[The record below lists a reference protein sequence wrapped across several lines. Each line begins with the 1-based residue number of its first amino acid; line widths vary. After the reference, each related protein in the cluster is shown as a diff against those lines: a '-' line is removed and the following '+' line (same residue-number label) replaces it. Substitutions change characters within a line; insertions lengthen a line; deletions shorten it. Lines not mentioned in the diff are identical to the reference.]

1 MPAETAERSRRLYA
15 ILSSLL
21 QHKPK
26 MLLRQVPNRNGYET
40 WRQLVNIYAPRSK
53 VRGLALLNAIM
64 SFPPF
69 VKSKTTREQ
78 VDGLDRLAQEYER
91 VSGVAVNPDILLGTL
106 LRVLPAHLRNHIQLQ
121 MKSDT
126 SYEQVKQFILTYEVT
141 TSNWSASKVQQSLG
155 IGPSGDHSAS
165 DPVPMDVDRVAKGK
179 PKGGKGDGR
188 GKGGKDKGGKGGKPN
203 GGKPNPG
210 GGGGKSQNANQPKGG
225 KGKGGKAQ
233 KETRKCHHCHKV
245 GHLAKDCWLLHGK
258 GKGKGVHQVAEVNPS
273 SAASEAPTITTSG
286 GAASTSGTVRRVQV
300 FDLSAPADWFIG
312 GHVRAV
318 TCAMQSARNPKAVQS
333 PAGPSGQVAIG
344 QACSSDILSP
354 EFLEIV
360 RMLEGSCLNSAEPV
374 RVLESSDAVSSES
387 RGSSVPAGP
396 FYFDQSTVPQV
407 SQAAPAADQSTVPQV
422 SQFDISA
429 DDDSGSWEHG
439 VSVHELSTLKRLEPN
454 KGFVYAVQTIQELPS
469 ADDALDVI
477 LDSGADMS
485 CLPLEYAQHGFDH
498 GPHNLQLRDAQG
510 EPLAVNDLRE
520 VEFVVES
527 STGEHVVWREVCAIA
542 PVTQPLLCKGKL
554 MKAGWW
560 PVRQPDMALEH
571 DSGVRVPISF
581 KGNSLCVRA
590 SIFRVGQES
599 LSPAG
604 HVMFVQ
610 ASVCNEMAD
619 ANFGWQMSGTGN
631 LYFRGRSTH
640 YIDPSIIAPVGWP
653 CRTTLVKP
661 CTPDH
666 NAWILLEHCVHW
678 GELRELAAILP
689 HGESDVV
696 CILSSSR
703 EELSEFGVEPH
714 RSTQGH
720 IDWSGPQPGDP
731 DADELADY
739 EPSEADM
746 QDTSAP
752 QLVEAMPG
760 VPQVHR
766 DVEVL
771 PDAEGV
777 TGEAPVPGSNS
788 DILVFEGVELSLQ
801 STLSVIRTACKSAG
815 ISVSGSKQR
824 CLDRLRGYLDK
835 QQLALSAEV
844 AQTVGDDS
852 TREPKGQSV
861 TKAPT
866 EAERQLHE
874 LTHWPFRPWC
884 DHCMAMRGV
893 EDRHESLPGSADT
906 EVPIISFDYAFT
918 SVSGAEGQGNAAKLT
933 VLVAHDTSTGS
944 VLGLPVAS
952 KGREDLKFSAIELTR
967 FVQGLGHNSIFLC
980 CDNEPSTLALQSL
993 VVNVRTKLGFKTMI
1007 RDAPVHSH
1015 ASKGY
1020 VEKAIDLVRGLSNV
1034 LLDQVRVKYNLSAE
1048 TISADHPLMAWSY
1061 VHASYILN
1069 RFGVKGGATAFERA
1083 TGYRFASKLACFGE
1097 PVWGFRRGKSKGD
1110 RKWHRAVFL
1119 SKTTTNNMYILM
1131 NAQGVWLTRS
1141 IRRNAK
1147 PWSDEVN
1154 LILEGKGFPW
1164 NYQLGVLGAKIF
1176 PQPRNRVPKPA
1187 EDADEVFEQQQ
1198 SAQVDVSG
1206 ARGDEAQAVAS
1217 GMPSVAGMA
1226 GMPPLSSQPPNPAP
1240 SSRATL
1246 LLDRH
1251 DRGSASVPGSVPA
1264 SVRPPPPAHAAVNE
1278 SPMEVMGT
1286 DPPTSSDSSASSS
1299 PEALPT
1305 QPVFDD
1311 STMLAEV
1318 VESVRAGASTGRQ
1331 AEAEPDESHAAKFQ
1345 RIARVGRE
1353 DFPIND
1359 EVLESA
1365 AEWEDAA
1372 QYVQL
1377 GEDADAELDPSLTA
1391 EEAKLLEDEDLLW
1404 FEEIPGLSDEE
1415 LSALDYVADT
1425 FEVKRLLGKQV
1436 LEEVGDSFD
1445 LSGYKELSTKFV
1457 RTWRQ
1462 KKRHGRMMFFRRSR
1476 LVAREYKWME
1486 RDREGLYAPATS
1498 SLTTKLLPWLF
1509 CEMNRRQEGAATD
1522 DDPIGVV
1529 ALDIKDAF
1537 LCVPQE
1543 RPMLAKIPG
1552 FPKRMRFLKML
1563 PGQRDGTARWHSF
1576 IMEYI
1581 REKHQLSVCAECPSL
1596 YKLKDAKDRSN
1607 PGVIHVDDLCLV
1619 GYVRWILQQL
1629 VPSLESTFEL
1639 SYEDILVPDTSKLL
1653 DSAKA
1658 ARFRSAIGIAMYVSQ
1673 DRPDV
1678 AFTVRILSQKLREP
1692 TMQTWSSGQRLA
1704 SYLACTTGYASK
1716 VHARGDKLSILEPS
1730 DPGGAH
1736 DGVLLE
1742 VFCDADWSGNKQNR
1756 RSMSSSSFFLNSC
1769 CVYTS
1774 CKSQRCVG
1782 LSSTESEFYAL
1793 VSAACDGIYLKRV
1806 LEYLLELPVDLL
1818 MRTDNASCRQIS
1830 LKQGVSKIRHLDG
1843 RFLWVQEKTA
1853 DGTLKVGSVD
1863 GRWNPSDLGTKV
1875 PATGSRLRA
1884 LLCMHD
1890 FVDCAGDCI
1899 QEVGRADYDQLVESL
1914 QHCKDTAR
1922 VRRLIN
1928 KSLKTNGLS
1937 NSNLVLMMVSLIAG
1951 ADASGTRRDVSVQTE
1966 PEARWFSVWVTG
1978 LVILVS
1984 LLSVMLSLE
1993 RLRADRR
2000 RDDASAYRTTSAEP
2014 STSVPEYGRWS
2025 VITATLC
2032 GVPSLV
2038 CLMLMMQLRKLRF
2051 LFVTERH
2058 ETDRLQGVINEMDYD
2073 RMMWAEHHAREGA
2086 SASSSGVPLQVA
2098 SHSGRVGDVPV
2109 HTPELHVYCTARR
2122 GKAYH
2127 AKRGCTCLNNADEI
2141 LRLGLAEA
2149 KERGYQPCGRC
2160 FGGNRKQK

>member
-1 MPAETAERSRRLYA
+1 
-15 ILSSLL
+15 
-21 QHKPK
+21 

-155 IGPSGDHSAS
+155 IGPSG
-165 DPVPMDVDRVAKGK
+165 
-179 PKGGKGDGR
+179 GKGDGR

-233 KETRKCHHCHKV
+233 K
-245 GHLAKDCWLLHGK
+245 
-258 GKGKGVHQVAEVNPS
+258 
-273 SAASEAPTITTSG
+273 APTITTSG

-498 GPHNLQLRDAQG
+498 G
-510 EPLAVNDLRE
+510 
-520 VEFVVES
+520 
-527 STGEHVVWREVCAIA
+527 
-542 PVTQPLLCKGKL
+542 
-554 MKAGWW
+554 
-560 PVRQPDMALEH
+560 
-571 DSGVRVPISF
+571 
-581 KGNSLCVRA
+581 
-590 SIFRVGQES
+590 
-599 LSPAG
+599 

-777 TGEAPVPGSNS
+777 TGEAPVPGSSS

-1097 PVWGFRRGKSKGD
+1097 P
-1110 RKWHRAVFL
+1110 
-1119 SKTTTNNMYILM
+1119 
-1131 NAQGVWLTRS
+1131 
-1141 IRRNAK
+1141 
-1147 PWSDEVN
+1147 
-1154 LILEGKGFPW
+1154 
-1164 NYQLGVLGAKIF
+1164 
-1176 PQPRNRVPKPA
+1176 
-1187 EDADEVFEQQQ
+1187 DADEVFEQQQ

-1206 ARGDEAQAVAS
+1206 ARSDEAQAVAS

-1286 DPPTSSDSSASSS
+1286 DPPTSSDSSSSSS

-1404 FEEIPGLSDEE
+1404 FEEIPSLSDEE

-1552 FPKRMRFLKML
+1552 SPKRMRFLKML

-1639 SYEDILVPDTSKLL
+1639 SYEVACKPGDSFKFLKREHVLLEDGILIKPLSDHAVNMCNLLEVPLHKKVPTPCTKDILVPDTSKLL

-1730 DPGGAH
+1730 DPGGAR

-1774 CKSQRCVG
+1774 CKSQRCVS

-2051 LFVTERH
+2051 LLVTERH
-2058 ETDRLQGVINEMDYD
+2058 ETDRLQGVISEMDYD

>member
-1 MPAETAERSRRLYA
+1 
-15 ILSSLL
+15 
-21 QHKPK
+21 

-396 FYFDQSTVPQV
+396 FYFGQSTVPQV

-477 LDSGADMS
+477 LDSGADM
-485 CLPLEYAQHGFDH
+485 
-498 GPHNLQLRDAQG
+498 R
-510 EPLAVNDLRE
+510 
-520 VEFVVES
+520 
-527 STGEHVVWREVCAIA
+527 
-542 PVTQPLLCKGKL
+542 
-554 MKAGWW
+554 
-560 PVRQPDMALEH
+560 
-571 DSGVRVPISF
+571 
-581 KGNSLCVRA
+581 
-590 SIFRVGQES
+590 
-599 LSPAG
+599 
-604 HVMFVQ
+604 
-610 ASVCNEMAD
+610 
-619 ANFGWQMSGTGN
+619 
-631 LYFRGRSTH
+631 
-640 YIDPSIIAPVGWP
+640 
-653 CRTTLVKP
+653 
-661 CTPDH
+661 
-666 NAWILLEHCVHW
+666 
-678 GELRELAAILP
+678 
-689 HGESDVV
+689 
-696 CILSSSR
+696 
-703 EELSEFGVEPH
+703 
-714 RSTQGH
+714 H

-777 TGEAPVPGSNS
+777 TGEAPVPGSSS
-788 DILVFEGVELSLQ
+788 DILVFEGVEISLQ

-1097 PVWGFRRGKSKGD
+1097 P
-1110 RKWHRAVFL
+1110 
-1119 SKTTTNNMYILM
+1119 
-1131 NAQGVWLTRS
+1131 GVWLTRS

-1286 DPPTSSDSSASSS
+1286 DPPTSSDSSSSSS

-1404 FEEIPGLSDEE
+1404 FEEIPSLSDEE

-1639 SYEDILVPDTSKLL
+1639 SYEVACKPGDSFKFLKREHVLLEDGILIKPLSDHAVNMCNLLEVPLHKKVPTPCTKDILVPDTSKLL

-1730 DPGGAH
+1730 DPGGAR

-1774 CKSQRCVG
+1774 CKSQRCVS

-1899 QEVGRADYDQLVESL
+1899 QEVGRGDYDQLVESL

-2038 CLMLMMQLRKLRF
+2038 CLMQLRKLRF
-2051 LFVTERH
+2051 LLVTERH

>member
-1 MPAETAERSRRLYA
+1 MSNSAIRTVDRAARAGLTSKRLPEDVRKSLVVIRERLRVAEPVTIATKNHHSWLIFTDGACEGEKKLGSIGGVIVGLSGHPISFFSEQVPQDIMKILLSNSQNPIFELELLPVLVAYRLWGQWCRFSQAVFYLDNEGA
-15 ILSSLL
+15 RHSIIAAGGGADLARVIIDGILSKETSL
-21 QHKPK
+21 QIHSWYA
-26 MLLRQVPNRNGYET
+26 RVPTHSNIADSPSRGEYE
-40 WRQLVNIYAPRSK
+40 
-53 VRGLALLNAIM
+53 GLLNI
-64 SFPPF
+64 
-69 VKSKTTREQ
+69 
-78 VDGLDRLAQEYER
+78 
-91 VSGVAVNPDILLGTL
+91 
-106 LRVLPAHLRNHIQLQ
+106 
-121 MKSDT
+121 
-126 SYEQVKQFILTYEVT
+126 
-141 TSNWSASKVQQSLG
+141 
-155 IGPSGDHSAS
+155 
-165 DPVPMDVDRVAKGK
+165 
-179 PKGGKGDGR
+179 
-188 GKGGKDKGGKGGKPN
+188 GKDKGGKGGKPN
-203 GGKPNPG
+203 AGKSNPG
-210 GGGGKSQNANQPKGG
+210 GGGGKSQHANQPKG

-233 KETRKCHHCHKV
+233 KETRKCHHCQKV

-273 SAASEAPTITTSG
+273 SAASEAPTVTTAG
-286 GAASTSGTVRRVQV
+286 GSASTTGAVRRLQV

-312 GHVRAV
+312 HVRVV
-318 TCAMQSARNPKAVQS
+318 TCAMQSAWNPKAVQS
-333 PAGPSGQVAIG
+333 PAGPSGQVATD
-344 QACSSDILSP
+344 QACSTNILPSD
-354 EFLEIV
+354 FLEIV
-360 RMLEGSCLNSAEPV
+360 RLLERSCSNSAQPV
-374 RVLESSDAVSSES
+374 SSFESCNAVSSES

-396 FYFDQSTVPQV
+396 FYFDDQSTVPQV

-422 SQFDISA
+422 SQFDLSV
-429 DDDSGSWEHG
+429 DDDVGSWEHG

-469 ADDALDVI
+469 DEDALDVI

-510 EPLAVNDLRE
+510 EPLAINALRE

-560 PVRQPDMALEH
+560 PVRQPEMALEH
-571 DSGVRVPISF
+571 DSGVRVPIAF

-590 SIFRVGQES
+590 SIFRIGQES

-610 ASVCNEMAD
+610 ATVCNEMAD

-666 NAWILLEHCVHW
+666 DAWILLEHCVHW

-689 HGESDVV
+689 RGECDVV
-696 CILSSSR
+696 CILSSAR

-714 RSTQGH
+714 RSVQGH
-720 IDWSGPQPGDP
+720 VDWSGPQPGDP

-760 VPQVHR
+760 VPQVSN

-777 TGEAPVPGSNS
+777 TGEAPVPGSSN
-788 DILVFEGVELSLQ
+788 DLLVFEGVELSLQ
-801 STLSVIRTACKSAG
+801 STLTLSVIRTACKSAG
-815 ISVSGSKQR
+815 ISGSGSKQR
-824 CLDRLRGYLDK
+824 CLDRLRAYLDK

-852 TREPKGQSV
+852 TREPRGQSV

-874 LTHWPFRPWC
+874 LTHWPYRPWC
-884 DHCMAMRGV
+884 DHCIAMRGV

-933 VLVAHDTSTGS
+933 ILVAHDTSTGS

-1034 LLDQVRVKYNLSAE
+1034 LLDQVRVRYNLSAE
-1048 TISADHPLMAWSY
+1048 AIGVDHPLMAWSY

-1097 PVWGFRRGKSKGD
+1097 P
-1110 RKWHRAVFL
+1110 
-1119 SKTTTNNMYILM
+1119 
-1131 NAQGVWLTRS
+1131 
-1141 IRRNAK
+1141 
-1147 PWSDEVN
+1147 
-1154 LILEGKGFPW
+1154 
-1164 NYQLGVLGAKIF
+1164 
-1176 PQPRNRVPKPA
+1176 
-1187 EDADEVFEQQQ
+1187 DADEMFEQQQ
-1198 SAQVDVSG
+1198 SGRDDAPGGPSQAAG
-1206 ARGDEAQAVAS
+1206 AKGDEAQAFS
-1217 GMPSVAGMA
+1217 MPSVAGMA
-1226 GMPPLSSQPPNPAP
+1226 GMPPLSSQAPNPAP

-1251 DRGSASVPGSVPA
+1251 DRGNVSVPGSVPV

-1278 SPMEVMGT
+1278 SPMEIAGT
-1286 DPPTSSDSSASSS
+1286 DPPTSSESSSSSS
-1299 PEALPT
+1299 PQALPS
-1305 QPVFDD
+1305 QPLFDD

-1318 VESVRAGASTGRQ
+1318 VETVRASSSAGRQ

-1345 RIARVGRE
+1345 RVARVGRE

-1377 GEDADAELDPSLTA
+1377 GEEADAELDPSLTA

-1404 FEEIPGLSDEE
+1404 FEEIPSLSDEE
-1415 LSALDYVADT
+1415 LSALDHVADS

-1462 KKRHGRMMFFRRSR
+1462 KKRQGRMMFFRRSR

-1486 RDREGLYAPATS
+1486 RDREGLYAPVTS

-1509 CEMNRRQEGAATD
+1509 CEMNRRQEGAGTD

-1576 IMEYI
+1576 IMDYI
-1581 REKHQLSVCAECPSL
+1581 RERHPLSVCAECPSL

-1619 GYVRWILQQL
+1619 GYVKWILQQL

-1639 SYEDILVPDTSKLL
+1639 SYEVACKPG
-1653 DSAKA
+1653 DS
-1658 ARFRSAIGIAMYVSQ
+1658 F
-1673 DRPDV
+1673 
-1678 AFTVRILSQKLREP
+1678 
-1692 TMQTWSSGQRLA
+1692 
-1704 SYLACTTGYASK
+1704 
-1716 VHARGDKLSILEPS
+1716 KLS
-1730 DPGGAH
+1730 
-1736 DGVLLE
+1736 
-1742 VFCDADWSGNKQNR
+1742 F
-1756 RSMSSSSFFLNSC
+1756 
-1769 CVYTS
+1769 
-1774 CKSQRCVG
+1774 
-1782 LSSTESEFYAL
+1782 
-1793 VSAACDGIYLKRV
+1793 
-1806 LEYLLELPVDLL
+1806 
-1818 MRTDNASCRQIS
+1818 
-1830 LKQGVSKIRHLDG
+1830 
-1843 RFLWVQEKTA
+1843 
-1853 DGTLKVGSVD
+1853 
-1863 GRWNPSDLGTKV
+1863 
-1875 PATGSRLRA
+1875 
-1884 LLCMHD
+1884 
-1890 FVDCAGDCI
+1890 
-1899 QEVGRADYDQLVESL
+1899 
-1914 QHCKDTAR
+1914 
-1922 VRRLIN
+1922 
-1928 KSLKTNGLS
+1928 
-1937 NSNLVLMMVSLIAG
+1937 
-1951 ADASGTRRDVSVQTE
+1951 
-1966 PEARWFSVWVTG
+1966 
-1978 LVILVS
+1978 
-1984 LLSVMLSLE
+1984 
-1993 RLRADRR
+1993 
-2000 RDDASAYRTTSAEP
+2000 
-2014 STSVPEYGRWS
+2014 
-2025 VITATLC
+2025 
-2032 GVPSLV
+2032 
-2038 CLMLMMQLRKLRF
+2038 
-2051 LFVTERH
+2051 
-2058 ETDRLQGVINEMDYD
+2058 
-2073 RMMWAEHHAREGA
+2073 
-2086 SASSSGVPLQVA
+2086 
-2098 SHSGRVGDVPV
+2098 
-2109 HTPELHVYCTARR
+2109 
-2122 GKAYH
+2122 
-2127 AKRGCTCLNNADEI
+2127 
-2141 LRLGLAEA
+2141 
-2149 KERGYQPCGRC
+2149 
-2160 FGGNRKQK
+2160 

>member
-1 MPAETAERSRRLYA
+1 
-15 ILSSLL
+15 
-21 QHKPK
+21 

-498 GPHNLQLRDAQG
+498 G
-510 EPLAVNDLRE
+510 
-520 VEFVVES
+520 
-527 STGEHVVWREVCAIA
+527 
-542 PVTQPLLCKGKL
+542 
-554 MKAGWW
+554 
-560 PVRQPDMALEH
+560 
-571 DSGVRVPISF
+571 
-581 KGNSLCVRA
+581 
-590 SIFRVGQES
+590 
-599 LSPAG
+599 
-604 HVMFVQ
+604 
-610 ASVCNEMAD
+610 
-619 ANFGWQMSGTGN
+619 
-631 LYFRGRSTH
+631 
-640 YIDPSIIAPVGWP
+640 
-653 CRTTLVKP
+653 
-661 CTPDH
+661 
-666 NAWILLEHCVHW
+666 
-678 GELRELAAILP
+678 
-689 HGESDVV
+689 
-696 CILSSSR
+696 
-703 EELSEFGVEPH
+703 
-714 RSTQGH
+714 H

-777 TGEAPVPGSNS
+777 TGEAPVTGSSS

-893 EDRHESLPGSADT
+893 EDRHESLPGS
-906 EVPIISFDYAFT
+906 
-918 SVSGAEGQGNAAKLT
+918 AEGQGNAAKLT

-1097 PVWGFRRGKSKGD
+1097 P
-1110 RKWHRAVFL
+1110 
-1119 SKTTTNNMYILM
+1119 
-1131 NAQGVWLTRS
+1131 GVWLTRS

-1286 DPPTSSDSSASSS
+1286 DPPTSSDSSSSSS

-1404 FEEIPGLSDEE
+1404 FEEIPSLSDEE

-1639 SYEDILVPDTSKLL
+1639 SYEVACKPGDSFKFLKREHVLLEDGILIKPLSDHAVNMCNLLEVPLHKKVPTPCTKDILVPDTSKLL

-1774 CKSQRCVG
+1774 CKSQRCVS

-1899 QEVGRADYDQLVESL
+1899 QEVGRGDYDQLVESL

-2038 CLMLMMQLRKLRF
+2038 CLMQLRKLRF
-2051 LFVTERH
+2051 LLVTERH